1 MADDPATEI
10 LDATYRA
17 LCEHGYANLTLQDIA
32 AEADASKSSI
42 HYHYDSKDQLFV
54 AFLDDLYDR
63 FTDRVDSPEGDTPYE
78 QLDELLQVLLTT
90 DAEPPLREFRTV
102 MLELKAQAPYN
113 STLQE
118 RLTGFDE
125 YLIEQLREILAAGM
139 DEGEFD
145 DDIEPARD
153 VEFLA
158 TTITGAQTR
167 HVTINQP
174 SDQLYDTMTRYMERH
189 LLADEQPE
197 VGP

>member
-1 MADDPATEI
+1 MVDDPATEI

-32 AEADASKSSI
+32 TEADASKSSI

-54 AFLDDLYDR
+54 ASLDDLYER
-63 FTDRVDSPEGDTPYE
+63 FTDRVDSPEGDTPNE

-90 DAEPPLREFRTV
+90 DAGPPLREFRTA

-118 RLTGFDE
+118 RLTDFDE
-125 YLIEQLREILAAGM
+125 FLIEQLREILAAGM
-139 DEGEFD
+139 DDGEFD

-153 VEFLA
+153 AEFLA

-167 HVTINQP
+167 HVTINQS
-174 SDQLYDTMTRYMERH
+174 SDQLYDTMTRYIERH

-197 VGP
+197 VGR

>member
-1 MADDPATEI
+1 MANDPATEI

-54 AFLDDLYDR
+54 AFLDGLYDG
-63 FTDRVDSPEGDTPYE
+63 FTDRVDSPEGDTPNE
-78 QLDELLQVLLTT
+78 QLEELLQVLLTT
-90 DAEPPLREFRTV
+90 DAEPPLREFRTA

-139 DEGEFD
+139 GEGEFD

-153 VEFLA
+153 AEFLA

-174 SDQLYDTMTRYMERH
+174 SDQIYDTMTRYIERH

-197 VGP
+197 VRR